1 MQVIHTT
8 PHRQWAPGALAAL
21 TQQPWGQQM
30 WWLRQRHGDLK
41 TEPEAESSPRLAR
54 CVSVSASET
63 APRPA
68 GSSCLERRAF
78 DGYHVMSQPTAAG
91 LPLSWPR
98 PRRLLWG
105 VVCGAG

>member
-41 TEPEAESSPRLAR
+41 TEPEAESSP
-54 CVSVSASET
+54 
-63 APRPA
+63 
-68 GSSCLERRAF
+68 
-78 DGYHVMSQPTAAG
+78 
-91 LPLSWPR
+91 
-98 PRRLLWG
+98 
-105 VVCGAG
+105 